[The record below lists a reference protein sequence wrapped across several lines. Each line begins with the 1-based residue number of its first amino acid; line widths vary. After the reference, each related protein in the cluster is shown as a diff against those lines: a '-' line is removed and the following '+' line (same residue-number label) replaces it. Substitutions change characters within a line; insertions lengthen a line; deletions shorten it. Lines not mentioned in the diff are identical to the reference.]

1 MDRWNNKEK
10 QCSAESLSLEPEE
23 ATGYDIAQFFC
34 SRKVRVVSRQVRC
47 SFSFA
52 EVASCWQLFIFAI
65 LETRKACS
73 F

>member
-34 SRKVRVVSRQVRC
+34 SRKVRVVSRHVRC

-52 EVASCWQLFIFAI
+52 EIAGFLQLLNFAI
-65 LETRKACS
+65 MEARIGCS